1 MKCEKC
7 GNDINPNEKFCTNCG
22 NPVPVVEQPTP
33 EVVTSPVPVDTNYI
47 TAILTAVLAIL
58 YFGSSL
64 IAGIINFVIGDSGLS
79 NAITSLAALGPL
91 AGIILMIVTRVKYP
105 DNKFA
110 KVLMW
115 IYIIQII
122 LAIIGFILLVAFC
135 YVMCGSCEELG
146 SMGMILW
153 R

>member
-7 GNDINPNEKFCTNCG
+7 GTDLVQGEKFCRNCG
-22 NPVPVVEQPTP
+22 AENVNNTTSTEEVTP
-33 EVVTSPVPVDTNYI
+33 EVVSGPNQEQRTQEANRLCIIS
-47 TAILTAVLAIL
+47 LIL

-91 AGIILMIVTRVKYP
+91 AGIILMIVAKVKYP

-115 IYIIQII
+115 VYIGLTVGAIV
-122 LAIIGFILLVAFC
+122 LAIIAVVFFVAL
-135 YVMCGSCEELG
+135 CGSLAER
-146 SMGMILW
+146 MQ
-153 R
+153 

>member
-33 EVVTSPVPVDTNYI
+33 EVVTSPVPVDTNEQANRLCI
-47 TAILTAVLAIL
+47 ISLIL

-91 AGIILMIVTRVKYP
+91 AGIILMIVAKVKYP

-115 IYIIQII
+115 VYIGLTVGAIV
-122 LAIIGFILLVAFC
+122 LAIIAVVFFVAL
-135 YVMCGSCEELG
+135 CGSLAER
-146 SMGMILW
+146 MQ
-153 R
+153 